1 MSSTSENIAPAQT
14 SSQTQA
20 QGEAQ
25 ALGGRQ
31 QEMTE
36 TELAELQTG
45 ECTPVSSFCS
55 DSLHPHRPHNATHAG
70 TAPIP
75 RTMDTSP
82 SQLDPRFDPDDLR
95 QGKAPPAAR
104 KGGVLG
110 TVNQHRPHLRKN
122 VKKVKKLVPKRSLVP
137 GFKGSTKREGNEE
150 MVEVEEDVE
159 ESPSPGEEEG
169 YAVGEGGEG
178 EGEKKHGL
186 MGKIFHHKS

>member
-1 MSSTSENIAPAQT
+1 MSSTSENIAAAQT

-25 ALGGRQ
+25 ALGGQQ

-36 TELAELQTG
+36 TELAELQT
-45 ECTPVSSFCS
+45 
-55 DSLHPHRPHNATHAG
+55 G

-169 YAVGEGGEG
+169 HAVGEEGEG
-178 EGEKKHGL
+178 EAEKKHGL